1 MKLSKQKLKSLI
13 AFVGQ
18 TSTEEIGCGKCYERL
33 HEFAEIKLEGKS
45 PEEAM
50 PLVEKHLKLCDECQE
65 EYENLLE
72 ALKALQ

>member
-1 MKLSKQKLKSLI
+1 MKLSKQQLKSLI

-18 TSTEEIGCGKCYERL
+18 TSTEEIGCGKCYEKL
-33 HEFAEIKLEGKS
+33 HKFAEKKLEGKS

-50 PLVEKHLKLCDECQE
+50 PLVQKHLKLCYECRE
-65 EYENLLE
+65 EYKSLLK